1 MSQLNRR
8 QALRLFAALGTA
20 GAAAP
25 LLSACTSSNNISA
38 DQTAANIAPIGG
50 PPVKIGLIL
59 PTQSNAADKAI
70 GADML
75 NGFQL
80 YLRQVGNKLAGRD
93 VTVVSGEE
101 GDTADTGRAA
111 TEKLIKQEKVLA
123 LAGVVRSDT
132 MLAIKDLVE
141 SSQIPL
147 IGANASPSSLQ
158 GVKYMWRTSFVDS
171 EPGQAMASWVA
182 KNTTGPLA
190 VVGEDL
196 PDKTGIHSFLDAF
209 QTAHGV
215 LASGYPK
222 YTSVAPIPQTDFGT
236 ILAGVRSSGAGGLFC
251 YYTGDLAVAFVKAI
265 KAANFNFANGFKIWS
280 PGMLTEGY
288 VLKQEGDAARGLYT
302 AMNYSPDIDN
312 TTNRRFVTDYQ
323 KAYTLIPSTYAMASY
338 DAAAVLDKAIAGV
351 TGDLT
356 PVTLNAAIG
365 RLGQIESPRGSWQFS
380 QNRTPQQTWYL
391 RKVQPD
397 GNVLSNV
404 LAAEL
409 TTMG

>member
-8 QALRLFAALGTA
+8 QALRLFGALGVA

-25 LLSACTSSNNISA
+25 LLSACTTSNQIS
-38 DQTAANIAPIGG
+38 DDEANAENVVPAGG
-50 PPVKIGLIL
+50 PPVKIGFIF
-59 PTQSNAADKAI
+59 PQAGSNADNLI
-70 GADML
+70 GKDM
-75 NGFQL
+75 NSGFSL
-80 YLRQVGNKLAGRD
+80 YLHQVAAKFNGRD
-93 VTVVSGEE
+93 VTVVTGEE
-101 GDTADTGRAA
+101 GATADTARAA
-111 TEKLIKQEKVLA
+111 VQKLIQQEKVVA
-123 LAGVVRSDT
+123 LVGVVRDDT

-141 SSQIPL
+141 SSQVPL
-147 IGANASPSSLQ
+147 IGSNASPSGLD
-158 GVKYMWRTSFVDS
+158 GVKYIWRTSFVATD
-171 EPGQAMASWVA
+171 PGTALGPWVA
-182 KNTTGPLA
+182 KNNNGPLA
-190 VVGEDL
+190 VVAPDL
-196 PDKTGIHSFLDAF
+196 PDKSPIHSFLDQF
-209 QTAHGV
+209 TTAHGV

-222 YTSVAPIPQTDFGT
+222 YTTYAPVPTTDFSSV
-236 ILAGVRSSGAGGLFC
+236 LSGVRSSGATGLFC
-251 YYTGDLAVAFVKAI
+251 YYTGEMAIAFVKAV
-265 KAANFNFANGFKIWS
+265 KAANFSANFKVWA

-288 VLKQEGDAARGLYT
+288 VLKQEGDSARGLLT

-323 KAYTLIPSTYAMASY
+323 KAYTSIPSTYAMASY
-338 DAAAVLDKAIAGV
+338 DAAAVLDKAIGGV

-356 PVTLNAAIG
+356 AVSLNQAIG

-380 QNRTPQQTWYL
+380 QTRTPQQTWYL